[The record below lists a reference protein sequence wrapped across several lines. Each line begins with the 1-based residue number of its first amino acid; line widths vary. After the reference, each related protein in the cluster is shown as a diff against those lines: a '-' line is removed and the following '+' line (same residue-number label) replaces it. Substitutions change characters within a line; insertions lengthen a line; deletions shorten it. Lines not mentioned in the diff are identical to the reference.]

1 MFANLSD
8 RLSGVFDKL
17 NNKATLSDDDVTIA
31 LREVRVALLEAMYH
45 YQLRVILSKQYKQK
59 HQAKL

>member
-17 NNKATLSDDDVTIA
+17 NNKATLSDDDVAIA
-31 LREVRVALLEAMYH
+31 LREVRVALLEADGCKNC
-45 YQLRVILSKQYKQK
+45 S
-59 HQAKL
+59 